1 MSRTNVALTWT
12 ERQIAMWFLEMCNE
26 ARMESGKLILKKSG
40 RQGEEQVTLRNS
52 VFRELGQRLSRT
64 EASGG

>member
-1 MSRTNVALTWT
+1 MKV
-12 ERQIAMWFLEMCNE
+12 E
-26 ARMESGKLILKKSG
+26 ARTESGKVILKKSG
-40 RQGEEQVTLRNS
+40 RQCEEQVILGNS